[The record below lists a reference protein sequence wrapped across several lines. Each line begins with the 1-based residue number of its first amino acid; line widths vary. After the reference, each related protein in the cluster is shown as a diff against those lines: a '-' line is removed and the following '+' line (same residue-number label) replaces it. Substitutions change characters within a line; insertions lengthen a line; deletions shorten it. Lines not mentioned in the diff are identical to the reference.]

1 MERTEA
7 LAVGDILKAMMES
20 NGDTAAF
27 DRHKIC
33 YLWSEVASAY
43 INHHTTR
50 RFVDGDTLHVFID
63 SGPLKSELAYML
75 PLVHRPTEQSGRQTY
90 NKENFNTLIKCP
102 PIHAFR
108 LL

>member
-27 DRHKIC
+27 PPPPPRHKIC

-75 PLVHRPTEQSGRQTY
+75 PLFIEQLNRAVGKRI
-90 NKENFNTLIKCP
+90 IKKIS
-102 PIHAFR
+102 IH
-108 LL
+108 

>member
-20 NGDTAAF
+20 NV

-75 PLVHRPTEQSGRQTY
+75 PLFIEQLNRAVGKRI
-90 NKENFNTLIKCP
+90 IKKIS
-102 PIHAFR
+102 IH
-108 LL
+108 